1 MDFSWEEGLGLSW
14 EEGRFNTHALGRQ
27 ITAIV
32 ALFRQLLLQP
42 LRRFSV
48 PTSSQLCSG
57 RKNFQHFFKPFP
69 FFFFFSFFYF
79 LSFFFFDNWKV
90 GSSFSSLPP
99 PQNSINSITFA
110 VSKLGVVQVN
120 QVRR

>member
-1 MDFSWEEGLGLSW
+1 MHLAAKLRLSLLSSANSS
-14 EEGRFNTHALGRQ
+14 FNHLDASQSPRAL
-27 ITAIV
+27 
-32 ALFRQLLLQP
+32 
-42 LRRFSV
+42 
-48 PTSSQLCSG
+48 
-57 RKNFQHFFKPFP
+57 NFVQVEKIFNIFLSH
-69 FFFFFSFFYF
+69 F
-79 LSFFFFDNWKV
+79 LSFFSSLFFIFFPFFFDNWKV